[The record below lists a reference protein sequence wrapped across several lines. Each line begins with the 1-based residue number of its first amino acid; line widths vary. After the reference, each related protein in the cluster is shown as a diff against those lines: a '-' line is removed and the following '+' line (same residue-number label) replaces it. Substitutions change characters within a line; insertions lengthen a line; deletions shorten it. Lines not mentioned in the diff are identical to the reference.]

1 MQLSSKYRGHR
12 SAVIEVEVTHRRAM
26 SFAAGIWDANPVYF
40 DDEAEGGVLAHPML
54 AVSLTWPLSACMGE
68 YWDVGDF
75 PFEVLMQQVHYSERI
90 VWHRPV
96 QAGQTLQIQGE
107 VHAILPHRA
116 GAHLIL
122 RYDAVDEQENAVF
135 TEYTGALLRDVEVTD
150 GPAGDREPKTGPS
163 FRNRDP
169 LREKILH
176 IDPLGAHI
184 YDACADV
191 HFPIH
196 TSVAFAHDVGLPGI
210 IFQGTAT
217 LALAVRELV
226 NTEGNGDPRK
236 LDEVS
241 CLFTGMVQPGSD
253 ITIRTL
259 RREED
264 ENARAVYFDVLNADG
279 GQALRNGMARIR
291 P

>member
-1 MQLSSKYRGHR
+1 
-12 SAVIEVEVTHRRAM
+12 
-26 SFAAGIWDANPVYF
+26 
-40 DDEAEGGVLAHPML
+40 
-54 AVSLTWPLSACMGE
+54 
-68 YWDVGDF
+68 
-75 PFEVLMQQVHYSERI
+75 
-90 VWHRPV
+90 
-96 QAGQTLQIQGE
+96 
-107 VHAILPHRA
+107 
-116 GAHLIL
+116 
-122 RYDAVDEQENAVF
+122 
-135 TEYTGALLRDVEVTD
+135 
-150 GPAGDREPKTGPS
+150 
-163 FRNRDP
+163 
-169 LREKILH
+169 
-176 IDPLGAHI
+176 
-184 YDACADV
+184 
-191 HFPIH
+191 
-196 TSVAFAHDVGLPGI
+196 LPGI